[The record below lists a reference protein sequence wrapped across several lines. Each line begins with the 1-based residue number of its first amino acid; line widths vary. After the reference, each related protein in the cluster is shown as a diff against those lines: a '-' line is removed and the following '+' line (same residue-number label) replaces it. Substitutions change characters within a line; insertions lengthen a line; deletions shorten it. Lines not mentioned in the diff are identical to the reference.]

1 MPLFEKKEKI
11 SRKEFRD
18 TFREKNPILPGTG
31 HKLFGLEERT
41 KMEEKLFKRE
51 AISFTS
57 KEKYDRFVSRMRVEK
72 YKVQGPAQKQ
82 LIDKKIRF
90 LKKLGGK

>member
-1 MPLFEKKEKI
+1 MALFEKKEKI

-18 TFREKNPILPGTG
+18 VFRKKNPILLGTG

-72 YKVQGPAQKQ
+72 YKVPDPAQKQ